1 LQGQEK
7 YYIKIN
13 NIGLWDIQEEKYR
26 HKEMAYPIKD
36 KPLIIRELW
45 VMQPVG
51 QGCKPFVACCRHR
64 PL

>member
-1 LQGQEK
+1 MILDYG
-7 YYIKIN
+7 
-13 NIGLWDIQEEKYR
+13 DIQEEKYK